1 MDLTPRKPAIKELI
15 QEELT
20 KLADEAEEEDD
31 EDEDAEKEENPE
43 PSGKAMKTWLQLKG
57 HGTDIY
63 SIMFSCRS

>member
-43 PSGKAMKTWLQLKG
+43 PSGKEVKA
-57 HGTDIY
+57 
-63 SIMFSCRS
+63 